1 MDEDGAME
9 VRLFGHDAVMGSVDA
24 RSAIEAV
31 RGGFIKHHKGEWSMP
46 PKVYVESPPHGDFR
60 AMPALGDGVASLK
73 WVTSFPGNPAH
84 GRPTVYG
91 TILLSNATTGEPVAI
106 VDGRAVTALRTGA
119 SAAVATQAVARPDA
133 GSAGIVGCGLH
144 GAWAARCLAAT
155 GFSEGVCYDVDPQ
168 RAENLAAELGWGSGT
183 LRSALACDVVTL
195 ITPGEMPV
203 VRRGDLRPGQHVNAL
218 GADGSGK
225 AEMEP
230 EEVARLAL
238 FCDEWE
244 QASHGGELHLAVE
257 KGLVSREDVTDL
269 GRVLVGEHPGRSSAD
284 DITLFDSTGLAI
296 QDLAVALAVL
306 GAPGADR
313 APTIDI

>member
-1 MDEDGAME
+1 MK
-9 VRLFGHDAVMGSVDA
+9 VRLFGHDAVMEAVDA
-24 RSAIEAV
+24 HSAIEAV
-31 RGGFIKHHKGEWSMP
+31 RTGFIKHYRGEWSMP
-46 PKVYVESPPHGDFR
+46 PKVYVESPPYGDFR
-60 AMPALGDGVASLK
+60 AMPALGDGIASLK
-73 WVTSFPGNPAH
+73 WVTSFPGNPAE

-119 SAAVATQAVARPDA
+119 SAAVATQAVGRQSAT
-133 GSAGIVGCGLH
+133 SAGIIGCGLH
-144 GAWAARCLAAT
+144 GTWAARCLAAS
-155 GFSEGVCYDVDPQ
+155 GFTEGICYDINPAG
-168 RAENLAAELGWGSGT
+168 AEALADELGWKAG
-183 LRSALACDVVTL
+183 ALEEAAACDVVTL
-195 ITPGEMPV
+195 VTPGDSPV
-203 VRRGDLRPGQHVNAL
+203 IHSGDLRAGQHLNAL

-230 EEVARLAL
+230 EEVARLTL

-257 KGLVSREDVTDL
+257 RDLVTRDDVTDL
-269 GRVLVGEHPGRSSAD
+269 GAVLVGEHPGRASDD

-306 GAPGADR
+306 GAPGADE